1 MASSFESLHFVFR
14 NWEPIELLTW
24 HRLNGSNVP
33 ESCSI
38 TEEATVSNSCP
49 SSEWQVLK
57 TYLRLLENSL
67 PEELKDELDVNI
79 PPTSV
84 EFTGKTSLRQ
94 TYLGESVGSYNVS
107 GRKVIQKS
115 ITASTQHAVIA
126 DALVSTGA
134 IWHLAVGD
142 AQLSEHGAAPSD
154 QQAAVH
160 AIGADYYQPYVMAQ
174 CTFDAINGSDDQR
187 AISFPTTPIPGSN
200 FSVNISETGDPVVDY
215 PSILRAQLLD
225 LPGSNLDYRTTWVDL
240 PQAVFK
246 YPALGAVVVYPPNSI
261 SFPDTPSLRGQEFP
275 RQYVICNLGAG
286 WGSSFINITEL
297 WGSLSATTSS
307 ANVKRSKLLSPKA
320 AGLFNVSGRPI
331 SPYESLSEPAFYD
344 APAFPEK
351 GIEITLGWA
360 KYLNPHIPS
369 LNTTVINVLLQSISG
384 AAFGTPNAIGVQTV
398 LAPVLVNGL
407 ARVGYDKFVFQV
419 TPRTVQGPN
428 GTTSLDSTFWLSGK
442 GDFFSLDVNNS
453 ESKNWL
459 KLRVAST
466 LEGYAY
472 NTSGTSSKVAIVFLL
487 SYCVLALISTLYAGI
502 CGM

>member
-1 MASSFESLHFVFR
+1 MASSFLSLHFVFR
-14 NWEPIELLTW
+14 IRNSIKLLIW
-24 HRLNGSNVP
+24 HRLDGSNIP
-33 ESCSI
+33 ESCSA
-38 TEEATVSNSCP
+38 TQEATVSNSCP
-49 SSEWQVLK
+49 SSEWQIVK
-57 TYLRLLENSL
+57 TYLQLVENSL
-67 PEELKDELDVNI
+67 PKELKEELDVEI

-107 GRKVIQKS
+107 GREIIQKC
-115 ITASTQHAVIA
+115 ITATTQVAVIA

-134 IWHLAVGD
+134 MWHLAVGD
-142 AQLSEHGAAPSD
+142 AQLNEHGAAPSD

-160 AIGADYYQPYVMAQ
+160 AINTDYYQPYVMAQ
-174 CTFDAINGSDDQR
+174 CTFDAINGSADQR
-187 AISFPTTPIPGSN
+187 AVSFPTIPIPGTN
-200 FSVNISETGDPVVDY
+200 FSVNTSETGDPVIDY
-215 PSILRAQLLD
+215 PSLLRAQLLD

-246 YPALGAVVVYPPNSI
+246 YPGLGAVVVYPPNSV
-261 SFPDTPSLRGQEFP
+261 SFLGNPSLQAQEFP
-275 RQYVICNLGAG
+275 RQYVVCNLGAG

-307 ANVKRSKLLSPKA
+307 ANVKRSRLSPKA
-320 AGLFNVSGRPI
+320 AGLSHVSGRPI
-331 SPYESLSEPAFYD
+331 SSYESLSLPAFYD

-351 GIEITLGWA
+351 SIEITSEWA
-360 KYLNPHIPS
+360 KYLDPQILS

-384 AAFGTPNAIGVQTV
+384 SFGTPNAIGVQTV
-398 LAPVLVNGL
+398 LAPVLANGL
-407 ARVGYDKFVFQV
+407 ARVGYDEFRFQGA
-419 TPRTVQGPN
+419 PRTIQGPN
-428 GTTSLDSTFWLSGK
+428 GTTRLDGTYWLSGK

-453 ESKNWL
+453 ESENWL
-459 KLRVAST
+459 KLRVTST

-472 NTSGTSSKVAIVFLL
+472 NTSGASPKIAIAFLL